1 MSLSATIR
9 IRPETRAALNDLKRG
24 VETQDDVIRR
34 LMGFARERYP
44 EVLKPLLDIEEE
56 VKPDEA

>member
-1 MSLSATIR
+1 
-9 IRPETRAALNDLKRG
+9 
-24 VETQDDVIRR
+24 
-34 LMGFARERYP
+34 MGFARERYP